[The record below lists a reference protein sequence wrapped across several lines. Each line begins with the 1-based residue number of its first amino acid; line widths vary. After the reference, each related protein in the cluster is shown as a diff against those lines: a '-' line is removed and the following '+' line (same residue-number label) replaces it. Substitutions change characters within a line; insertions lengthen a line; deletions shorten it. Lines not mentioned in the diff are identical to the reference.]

1 MIAEPEPFVGPAIQ
15 WFNISPLLALLAGA
29 LLLLLGGAL
38 TPLWPRGWYAGVS
51 CLTAVAAGVF
61 SFILWGDVADGK
73 SMTLVGGAIS
83 LDRFALFSTITICV
97 SVVLVSLITNDH
109 LHREGED
116 APEVYGL
123 YLIAAIGGIIMVSAN
138 DLIVLF
144 LGLETLSLS
153 LYVLAASNRRR
164 GESEEAGL
172 KYFILGGFASA
183 FFLYGVALVFGSV
196 GTTNLGKI
204 ADVLANEQT
213 VPGNDAL
220 LLVGIALL
228 LVGFAFKVSLVP
240 FQMWTPDVYQGAPT
254 PVTAYLASVGKVA
267 ALAALIRVFVVA
279 FPARMDDWR
288 PAITVLAVL
297 TLLIGAILAVVQTNV
312 KRMLAYSSISHAGFM
327 LVGLEAASHRGSIDT
342 NTGVSAS
349 LTYLLLYSVIVIG
362 TFGVV
367 SLVADRG
374 DSATSLDDMRGLA
387 KRRPVIALGLTVL
400 LLAQAGVPLTSGF
413 VAKFGVIQ
421 SAVNSGSYVLA
432 IVAMVSAV
440 IAAFLYL
447 RIMVSMWLNAPATD
461 ATLEIPVAS
470 GLAIGIA
477 VAFTLLVGL
486 VPGWLLD
493 TARDLAQFA
502 SR

>member
-1 MIAEPEPFVGPAIQ
+1 MNSETEPFVGPAIQ
-15 WFNISPLLALLAGA
+15 WFDISPLLALLAGA

-38 TPLWPRGWYAGVS
+38 TPQWPRGWYAGVS
-51 CLTAVAAGVF
+51 CATAGTAGVLAY
-61 SFILWGDVADGK
+61 ILWGDVAGDK
-73 SMTLVGGAIS
+73 QVTLVGGAIA
-83 LDRFALFSTITICV
+83 LDRFALFATMTICG
-97 SVVLVSLITNDH
+97 SLVLVSLITNDH
-109 LHREGED
+109 LNRQGED

-123 YLIAAIGGIIMVSAN
+123 YLIAAIGGVIMVSAN

-172 KYFILGGFASA
+172 KYFILGGFSSA

-204 ADVLANEQT
+204 AEVLAGEQT
-213 VPGNDAL
+213 IPGNDAL

-228 LVGFAFKVSLVP
+228 LVGLAFKVSLVP
-240 FQMWTPDVYQGAPT
+240 FQMWAPDVYQGAPT
-254 PVTAYLASVGKVA
+254 PVTAYLASIGKVA

-279 FPARMDDWR
+279 FPSRMDDWR

-297 TLLIGAILAVVQTNV
+297 TLLVGSVLAVVQTNV

-327 LVGLEAASHRGSIDT
+327 LVGLEAASHRNSLDP

-367 SLVADRG
+367 SLVAG
-374 DSATSLDDMRGLA
+374 VSDSTPSLDDMRGLSQ
-387 KRRPVIALGLTVL
+387 RRPVLALGLTVL

-421 SAVNSGSYVLA
+421 SAVTSGSYVLA

-447 RIMVSMWLNAPATD
+447 RIMVSMWLSAPAND
-461 ATLEIPVAS
+461 SPLNIPFAS
-470 GLAIGIA
+470 GLAIGFA
-477 VAFTLLVGL
+477 VLFTLALGF

-493 TARDLAQFA
+493 AARDLAQFA
-502 SR
+502 SG

>member
-1 MIAEPEPFVGPAIQ
+1 MIAESLPFVGPAIQ
-15 WFNISPLLALLAGA
+15 WFDISPLLALLAGA

-38 TPLWPRGWYAGVS
+38 TPQWSRGLYAAVSCTTAGV
-51 CLTAVAAGVF
+51 AGVL
-61 SFILWGDVADGK
+61 SFILWGHVANGQPT
-73 SMTLVGGAIS
+73 TLVGGAIA
-83 LDRFALFSTITICV
+83 LDRFALFSTMTICG
-97 SVVLVSLITNDH
+97 SLVLVSLITNDH

-172 KYFILGGFASA
+172 KYFILGGFSSA

-204 ADVLANEQT
+204 AEVLANEQT
-213 VPGNDAL
+213 IPGNDAL
-220 LLVGIALL
+220 LLVGIALM

-254 PVTAYLASVGKVA
+254 PITAYLASIGKVA

-279 FPARMDDWR
+279 FPSRMDDWR

-297 TLLIGAILAVVQTNV
+297 TLLIGAVLAVVQTNV

-327 LVGLEAASHRGSIDT
+327 LVGLEAASHRNSFQS

-367 SLVADRG
+367 SLVAGVG
-374 DSATSLDDMRGLA
+374 DSATSLDDMRGLS
-387 KRRPVIALGLTVL
+387 KRRPVLALGLTVL

-432 IVAMVSAV
+432 IVAMESAV

-447 RIMVSMWLNAPATD
+447 RIMVSMWLNAPANESP
-461 ATLEIPVAS
+461 LKIPIAS

-477 VAFTLLVGL
+477 VAITLLVGF
-486 VPGWLLD
+486 VPGPLLD
-493 TARDLAQFA
+493 AARDLAQFV
-502 SR
+502 S

>member
-1 MIAEPEPFVGPAIQ
+1 MNAESAPFVGPAIQ

-29 LLLLLGGAL
+29 LLLLLVGAL
-38 TPLWPRGWYAGVS
+38 TPQWPRGWYATAS
-51 CLTAVAAGVF
+51 CLTAGVAGVL
-61 SFILWGDVADGK
+61 SFILWGDVASGK
-73 SMTLVGGAIS
+73 PMTLIGGAIA
-83 LDRFALFSTITICV
+83 LDRFALFATMTICV
-97 SVVLVSLITNDH
+97 SLVLVSLITDDH

-123 YLIAAIGGIIMVSAN
+123 YLIAAVGGILMVSAN
-138 DLIVLF
+138 DLTVLF
-144 LGLETLSLS
+144 LGLETLSLA

-204 ADVLANEQT
+204 AEILANEQT
-213 VPGNDAL
+213 VPRNDAL

-254 PVTAYLASVGKVA
+254 PVTAYLASIGKVA

-279 FPARMDDWR
+279 FPSRMDDWR

-297 TLLIGAILAVVQTNV
+297 TLMVGAILAVVQTNV
-312 KRMLAYSSISHAGFM
+312 KRMLAYSSINHAGFM
-327 LVGLEAASHRGSIDT
+327 LVGLEAASHRGSLES

-349 LTYLLLYSVIVIG
+349 LTYLLLYSIIVIG

-367 SLVADRG
+367 SLVSGVG

-432 IVAMVSAV
+432 VVAMVSAV

-447 RIMVSMWLNAPATD
+447 RIMVSMWLNAPANESK
-461 ATLEIPVAS
+461 LEIPLAS
-470 GLAIGIA
+470 GLAIGVA
-477 VAFTLLVGL
+477 VAFTLLVGF

-493 TARDLAQFA
+493 AARDLAQFA
-502 SR
+502 NL

>member
-1 MIAEPEPFVGPAIQ
+1 MIAESAPFVGPAIQ
-15 WFNISPLLALLAGA
+15 WFNVSPLLSLLAGA

-38 TPLWPRGWYAGVS
+38 TPQWPRGLYAAISSVTAGV
-51 CLTAVAAGVF
+51 AGVL

-73 SMTLVGGAIS
+73 PMTLVGGAMA
-83 LDRFALFSTITICV
+83 LDRFALFSTMTICA
-97 SVVLVSLITNDH
+97 SLVLVSLITSDH

-123 YLIAAIGGIIMVSAN
+123 YLIAAVGAIIMVSAN

-164 GESEEAGL
+164 AESEEAGL

-196 GTTNLGKI
+196 GTTNLGTI

-254 PVTAYLASVGKVA
+254 PVTAYLASIGKVA

-279 FPARMDDWR
+279 FPSRMDDWR
-288 PAITVLAVL
+288 PAIIVLAVL
-297 TLLIGAILAVVQTNV
+297 TLMIGSILAVVQTNV

-327 LVGLEAASHRGSIDT
+327 LVGLEAASHRDSLEA
-342 NTGVSAS
+342 NTGVSA
-349 LTYLLLYSVIVIG
+349 
-362 TFGVV
+362 
-367 SLVADRG
+367 
-374 DSATSLDDMRGLA
+374 
-387 KRRPVIALGLTVL
+387 
-400 LLAQAGVPLTSGF
+400 
-413 VAKFGVIQ
+413 
-421 SAVNSGSYVLA
+421 
-432 IVAMVSAV
+432 
-440 IAAFLYL
+440 
-447 RIMVSMWLNAPATD
+447 
-461 ATLEIPVAS
+461 
-470 GLAIGIA
+470 
-477 VAFTLLVGL
+477 
-486 VPGWLLD
+486 
-493 TARDLAQFA
+493 
-502 SR
+502 

>member
-1 MIAEPEPFVGPAIQ
+1 MIDETLPFVGPAIQ
-15 WFNISPLLALLAGA
+15 WFDISPLLALLGGA

-38 TPLWPRGWYAGVS
+38 TPQWPRGWYAAAT
-51 CLTAVAAGVF
+51 CLSAGAAGVL
-61 SFILWGDVADGK
+61 SFILWGDVANGQPT
-73 SMTLVGGAIS
+73 TLVGGAIA
-83 LDRFALFSTITICV
+83 LDRFALFSTMTICG
-97 SVVLVSLITNDH
+97 SLVLVSLITNDY
-109 LHREGED
+109 LHREGQD

-172 KYFILGGFASA
+172 KYFILGGFSSA

-204 ADVLANEQT
+204 AQVLADEQT
-213 VPGNDAL
+213 IPANDAL
-220 LLVGIALL
+220 LLVGLALL

-254 PVTAYLASVGKVA
+254 PVTAYLASIGKVA

-279 FPARMDDWR
+279 FPSRMDDWR
-288 PAITVLAVL
+288 PVITVLAIL
-297 TLLIGAILAVVQTNV
+297 TLLIGAVLAVVQTNV

-327 LVGLEAASHRGSIDT
+327 LVGLEAASHRNSLES

-349 LTYLLLYSVIVIG
+349 LTYLVLYSVIVIG

-367 SLVADRG
+367 SLVAGVG
-374 DSATSLDDMRGLA
+374 DSATSLDDMRGLS
-387 KRRPVIALGLTVL
+387 KRRPLLAFGLTVL

-421 SAVNSGSYVLA
+421 SAVNTGSYVLA
-432 IVAMVSAV
+432 VVAMVSAV

-447 RIMVSMWLNAPATD
+447 RIMVSMWLSAPTSEAPVR
-461 ATLEIPVAS
+461 IPTAS

-477 VAFTLLVGL
+477 VAITLVVGFI
-486 VPGWLLD
+486 PGWLID
-493 TARDLAQFA
+493 VARDLAQFA
-502 SR
+502 S

>member
-1 MIAEPEPFVGPAIQ
+1 MIAKTAPFVGPAIQ
-15 WFNISPLLALLAGA
+15 WFKISPLLTLLTGA
-29 LLLLLGGAL
+29 LLLLLVGAL
-38 TPLWPRGWYAGVS
+38 TPQWPRGWYAAVSGV
-51 CLTAVAAGVF
+51 TAAIAGVL
-61 SFILWGDVADGK
+61 SFILWGDVANDK
-73 SMTLVGGAIS
+73 PVTLVGGAIA
-83 LDRFALFSTITICV
+83 LDRFALLSTITICV
-97 SVVLVSLITNDH
+97 SLVLVSLITNDH

-116 APEVYGL
+116 GPEVYGL
-123 YLIAAIGGIIMVSAN
+123 YLIAAIGAIIMVSAN

-196 GTTNLGKI
+196 GTTNLGTI
-204 ADVLANEQT
+204 ADVLATEQT
-213 VPGNDAL
+213 VPHNDAL

-254 PVTAYLASVGKVA
+254 PVTAYLASIGKVA

-279 FPARMDDWR
+279 FPSRMDDWR
-288 PAITVLAVL
+288 PVITVLAVL
-297 TLLIGAILAVVQTNV
+297 TLLVGSVLAVVQTNV

-327 LVGLEAASHRGSIDT
+327 LVGLEAASHRGSLQS

-367 SLVADRG
+367 SLVSGVG

-387 KRRPVIALGLTVL
+387 KRRPVIALELTVL

-421 SAVNSGSYVLA
+421 SAVNAGSYVLA
-432 IVAMVSAV
+432 IVAMLSAV

-447 RIMVSMWLNAPATD
+447 RIMVSMWLNAPASES
-461 ATLEIPVAS
+461 TLKIPVAS
-470 GLAIGIA
+470 GLAIGVA
-477 VAFTLLVGL
+477 VAFTLLVGF

-493 TARDLAQFA
+493 AARNLAQFA